1 MITDPGLNQ
10 TIRKLERL
18 CDTLYARM
26 FQPVGTA
33 RVLGIYETRT
43 PLHTPPDAEL
53 FTAPGSRWGG
63 EGVYGWFHLSY
74 TVPEE
79 LSGRAL
85 YLMPEMRYYE
95 ATLWVNG
102 CIHSNYAAKF
112 VESSHGNH
120 WCNRFAE
127 KAAGGETY
135 DFMLECYAWHD
146 VPGNHP
152 LSEERLPDYTWET
165 GNASVMIRDEQF
177 TDFLFDLRTLLS
189 LRSALPETDFRRA
202 ELENALYHAHL
213 VLRYDPDCCG
223 IPAFREGLAAAAP
236 LLREQLAKKNGST
249 APFIGLIGHSHMDT
263 AWLWPMSET
272 EKKCA
277 RTYAGVLNLMEEYP
291 EYRFIQ
297 SSAFHSDWI
306 RRHYPEL
313 FERIRRRVSEGR
325 YEPNGGVWVE
335 CDCNLTGGET
345 LIRQFLW
352 GQRFTRKYF
361 GYTSDCFWLP
371 DTFGYSSAI
380 PQIMKGCG
388 VRYFLTTKM
397 SWNDTN
403 PFPLT
408 TFLWQGIDGTRVLT
422 HLNRT
427 HQGPSPEMYEKET
440 SGIEGIREKRV
451 SNRRL
456 FSFGKGDGGGGPEFE
471 MLEMARRLGDLQG
484 VARSGYTTVSNF
496 MQQLEADLE
505 RPSVWADELY
515 LELHRGTLTNQ
526 HEIKH
531 NNRFCEIALHNL
543 ELSIVLRAVKTGT
556 AADIAPVQPLMNQLL
571 IHQFHDLLPGTC
583 IHSAHE
589 EARAAVSRTID
600 EAEQLLLE
608 TFHSPS
614 GQTVLFNPSP
624 FFRSDTLHF
633 TGSWP
638 FSAGIQQSYT
648 DIRGNACTAVAGIRI
663 PPLCTLSDPQDIL
676 PSGEEGTPDRNGDL
690 PQIPF
695 TLHGDTLTTPFA
707 RIHFSP
713 SGAISSMTDLRT
725 GRELVGGLPF
735 NTFLLAEDLPAQWDN
750 WDLDAD
756 TEEKFQPA
764 GTLLSR
770 ELVSMGPVE
779 CRIRSVWKLTERTRI
794 TQDMVFDARSPL
806 ITFDTCMDWQEDHRF
821 LKAAFDTT
829 LIADGVRNEI
839 QFGCLRRSNHRSTS
853 YEKARF
859 EVCNHK
865 YSDLSENNY
874 GIALLNDSK
883 YGISVLEGSMHLSLH
898 KGGCRPDREGDKGLH
913 FCRYALYPHTGGF
926 SAETVIQPAYEFNY
940 PLFTVPEAFSAGL
953 CRTENR
959 NVVIETV
966 KPCEDVQNAYILRL
980 YEAAGGYASTRLLFS
995 HPVLALHE
1003 CNMLEEELKPLDVQ
1017 EPLVFTPFR
1026 IRTIKVQY
1034 PLRNC

>member
-1 MITDPGLNQ
+1 MLTDSSMKQ
-10 TIRKLERL
+10 TIQKLERL
-18 CDTLYARM
+18 CDTLYQQIFR
-26 FQPVGTA
+26 PVGTA
-33 RVLGIYETRT
+33 RVLSLYETRT
-43 PLHTPPDAEL
+43 PLHAPPEAALFTPP
-53 FTAPGSRWGG
+53 GQRWGG
-63 EGVYGWFHLSY
+63 EGVYGWFHLTY
-74 TVPEE
+74 TVPDE
-79 LSGRAL
+79 LAEQAL

-102 CIHSNYAAKF
+102 RIHSNYAAKF
-112 VESSHGNH
+112 VEASHGNH
-120 WCNRFAE
+120 WCNRFTERAQ
-127 KAAGGETY
+127 KGETY

-165 GNASVMIRDEQF
+165 GNATVMVRDEQF

-189 LRSALPETDFRRA
+189 LRAALPETDFRRA
-202 ELENALYHAHL
+202 EVENALYHAHL
-213 VLRYDPDCCG
+213 VLCYDPAHDR
-223 IPAFREGLAAAAP
+223 AFRDGLTAAAP
-236 LLREQLAKKNGST
+236 LLREQLEKKNGST

-263 AWLWPMSET
+263 AWLWPMTET

-313 FERIRRRVSEGR
+313 FERIRQRVAEGR

-345 LIRQFLW
+345 MIRQFLW
-352 GQRFTRKYF
+352 GQRFTRQYF

-403 PFPLT
+403 SFPLT

-440 SGIEGIREKRV
+440 TGNEGIREKRV
-451 SNRRL
+451 ANRRL

-484 VARSGYTTVSNF
+484 VARSAYTTVSDF
-496 MQQLEADLE
+496 MHDLEADLE
-505 RPSVWADELY
+505 CPSVWADELY

-543 ELSIVLRAVKTGT
+543 ELAIVLRAVTNGT
-556 AADIAPVQPLMNQLL
+556 VADITPVQPLMNQLL
-571 IHQFHDLLPGTC
+571 VHQFHDLLPGTC

-589 EARAAVSRTID
+589 EARAAISDTITR
-600 EAEQLLLE
+600 AETLLRE
-608 TFHSPS
+608 TFRDPV
-614 GQTVLFNPSP
+614 GQLVLFNSIA
-624 FFRSDTLHF
+624 FTRSDTLHLPGPCSF
-633 TGSWP
+633 
-638 FSAGIQQSYT
+638 AEGIHQSYT
-648 DIRGNACTAVAGIRI
+648 DINGQVCTAVAGITLAPLSSMALSPI
-663 PPLCTLSDPQDIL
+663 QTPPGPEAEA
-676 PSGEEGTPDRNGDL
+676 PV
-690 PQIPF
+690 PF
-695 TLHGDTLTTPFA
+695 TFEGDVLTTPFA
-707 RIHFSP
+707 RIRFSP
-713 SGAISSMTDLRT
+713 EGAISSMIDLRT
-725 GRELVGGLPF
+725 GRELVGNMPF
-735 NTFLLAEDLPAQWDN
+735 NTFLLAEDVPAQWDN
-750 WDLDAD
+750 WDIDAD
-756 TEEKFQPA
+756 TEEKFHPA

-770 ELVSMGPVE
+770 ETVSVGPVE
-779 CRIRSVWKLTERTRI
+779 CRIRSVWQLTERTRI
-794 TQDMVFDARSPL
+794 TQDMIFDARSPL

-829 LIADGVRNEI
+829 LLADGVRNEI
-839 QFGCLRRSNHRSTS
+839 QFGSLRRSNHRSTTF
-853 YEKARF
+853 EKARF

-898 KGGCRPDREGDKGLH
+898 KGGCRPDREGDKGRH
-913 FCRYALYPHTGGF
+913 FCRYAIYPHVGGF
-926 SAETVIQPAYEFNY
+926 SSETVIRPAYTFNY
-940 PLFTVPEAFSAGL
+940 PVISMTGSLPARL
-953 CRTENR
+953 CQADDE

-980 YEAAGGYASTRLLFS
+980 YESAGGYARTRLTFF
-995 HPVLALHE
+995 HPVLSIHE
-1003 CNMLEEELKPLDVQ
+1003 CNMLEEEEELLDPA
-1017 EPLVFTPFR
+1017 EPLPFTPFR
-1026 IRTIKVQY
+1026 IRTLKVRY
-1034 PLRNC
+1034 PLRNR

>member
-1 MITDPGLNQ
+1 MLTDSSMKQ
-10 TIRKLERL
+10 TIQKLERL
-18 CDTLYARM
+18 CDTLYQQIFR
-26 FQPVGTA
+26 PVGTA
-33 RVLGIYETRT
+33 RVLSLYETRT
-43 PLHTPPDAEL
+43 PLHAPPEAALFTPP
-53 FTAPGSRWGG
+53 GQRWGG
-63 EGVYGWFHLSY
+63 EGVYGWFHLTY
-74 TVPEE
+74 TVPDE
-79 LSGRAL
+79 LAEQAL

-102 CIHSNYAAKF
+102 RIHSNYAAKF
-112 VESSHGNH
+112 VEASHGNH
-120 WCNRFAE
+120 WCNRFTERAQ
-127 KAAGGETY
+127 KGETY

-165 GNASVMIRDEQF
+165 GNATVMVRDEQF

-189 LRSALPETDFRRA
+189 LRAALPETDFRRA
-202 ELENALYHAHL
+202 EVENALYHAHL
-213 VLRYDPDCCG
+213 VLCYDPAHDR
-223 IPAFREGLAAAAP
+223 AFRDGLTAAAP
-236 LLREQLAKKNGST
+236 LLREQLEKKNGST

-263 AWLWPMSET
+263 AWLWPMTET

-313 FERIRRRVSEGR
+313 FERIRQRVAEGR
-325 YEPNGGVWVE
+325 YEPNGGVWME

-345 LIRQFLW
+345 MIRQFLW
-352 GQRFTRKYF
+352 GQRFTRQYF

-403 PFPLT
+403 SFPLT

-440 SGIEGIREKRV
+440 TGNEGIREKRV
-451 SNRRL
+451 ANRRL

-484 VARSGYTTVSNF
+484 VARSAYTTVSDF
-496 MQQLEADLE
+496 MHDLEADLE
-505 RPSVWADELY
+505 CPSVWADELY

-543 ELSIVLRAVKTGT
+543 ELAIVLRAVTNGT
-556 AADIAPVQPLMNQLL
+556 VADITPVQPLMNQLL
-571 IHQFHDLLPGTC
+571 VHQFHDLLPGTC

-589 EARAAVSRTID
+589 EARAAISDTITR
-600 EAEQLLLE
+600 AETLLRE
-608 TFHSPS
+608 TFRDPV
-614 GQTVLFNPSP
+614 GQLVLFNSIA
-624 FFRSDTLHF
+624 FTRSDTLHLPGPCSF
-633 TGSWP
+633 
-638 FSAGIQQSYT
+638 AEGIHQSYT
-648 DIRGNACTAVAGIRI
+648 DINGQVCTAVAGITLAPLSSMALSPI
-663 PPLCTLSDPQDIL
+663 QTPPGPEAEA
-676 PSGEEGTPDRNGDL
+676 PV
-690 PQIPF
+690 PF
-695 TLHGDTLTTPFA
+695 TFEGDVLTTPFA
-707 RIHFSP
+707 RIRFSP
-713 SGAISSMTDLRT
+713 EGAISSMIDLRT
-725 GRELVGGLPF
+725 GRELVGNMPF
-735 NTFLLAEDLPAQWDN
+735 NTFLLAEDVPAQWDN
-750 WDLDAD
+750 WDIDAD
-756 TEEKFQPA
+756 TEEKFHPA

-770 ELVSMGPVE
+770 ETVSVGPVE
-779 CRIRSVWKLTERTRI
+779 CRIRSVWQLTERTRI
-794 TQDMVFDARSPL
+794 TQDMIFDARSPL

-829 LIADGVRNEI
+829 LLADGVRNEI
-839 QFGCLRRSNHRSTS
+839 QFGSLRRSNHRSTTF
-853 YEKARF
+853 EKARF

-874 GIALLNDSK
+874 GIALLNDRINRRK
-883 YGISVLEGSMHLSLH
+883 GIS
-898 KGGCRPDREGDKGLH
+898 
-913 FCRYALYPHTGGF
+913 
-926 SAETVIQPAYEFNY
+926 
-940 PLFTVPEAFSAGL
+940 
-953 CRTENR
+953 
-959 NVVIETV
+959 
-966 KPCEDVQNAYILRL
+966 
-980 YEAAGGYASTRLLFS
+980 
-995 HPVLALHE
+995 
-1003 CNMLEEELKPLDVQ
+1003 
-1017 EPLVFTPFR
+1017 
-1026 IRTIKVQY
+1026 
-1034 PLRNC
+1034 

>member
-1 MITDPGLNQ
+1 MQSDPSMNQ

-18 CDTLYARM
+18 CDVLYERM
-26 FQPVGTA
+26 FHPVGTA
-33 RVLGIYETRT
+33 RVLGLYETRT
-43 PLHTPPDAEL
+43 PLHSPPDETL
-53 FTAPGSRWGG
+53 FSAPGSRWGG
-63 EGVYGWFHLSY
+63 EGVYGWFHLTY
-74 TVPEE
+74 TVPDE
-79 LSGRAL
+79 LDGQSL
-85 YLMPEMRYYE
+85 YLMPQMRYYE

-102 CIHSNYAAKF
+102 HIHSNYAAKF
-112 VESSHGNH
+112 VEASHGNH
-120 WCNRFAE
+120 WCNRFTA
-127 KAAGGETY
+127 KSAKGDTY

-189 LRSALPETDFRRA
+189 LRAALPETDFRRA
-202 ELENALYHAHL
+202 EVENALYHAHL
-213 VLRYDPDCCG
+213 VLCYDPDSCG
-223 IPAFREGLAAAAP
+223 LPAFREGLAAAAP
-236 LLREQLAKKNGST
+236 LLKEQLAKKNGST

-263 AWLWPMSET
+263 AWLWPMTET

-277 RTYAGVLNLMEEYP
+277 RTYAGVLSLMDQYP
-291 EYRFIQ
+291 EYLFIQ

-313 FERIRRRVSEGR
+313 FERIRQRVAEGR

-403 PFPLT
+403 TFPMT

-427 HQGPSPEMYEKET
+427 HQGPSPEMFEKET
-440 SGIEGIREKRV
+440 SGTEGIREKRV
-451 SNRRL
+451 SSRRL

-471 MLEMARRLGDLQG
+471 MLEMARRLPDLQG
-484 VARSGYTTVSNF
+484 VARSSYTTVSNF
-496 MQQLEADLE
+496 MHQLEDEME

-543 ELSIVLRAVKTGT
+543 ELAIVLRAVAAGT
-556 AADIAPVQPLMNQLL
+556 RADIAPVQPLMNQLL
-571 IHQFHDLLPGTC
+571 VHQFHDLLPGTC

-589 EARAAVSRTID
+589 EARAAVSQTIAKA
-600 EAEQLLLE
+600 EALLRE
-608 TFHSPS
+608 TLRDPS
-614 GQTVLFNPSP
+614 GQTVLFNPIS
-624 FFRSDTLHF
+624 FTRSDTLHV

-638 FSAGIQQSYT
+638 FAAGIRQPYT
-648 DIRGNACTAVAGIRI
+648 NLCGNSCTAVAGITL
-663 PPLCTLSDPQDIL
+663 PPLSSLTSLDAPCP
-676 PSGEEGTPDRNGDL
+676 PDRD
-690 PQIPF
+690 PECPF
-695 TLHGDTLTTPFA
+695 TLDGDTLTTPFA
-707 RIHFSP
+707 RIHFTP
-713 SGAISSMTDLRT
+713 AGTISSMIDLRT
-725 GRELVGGLPF
+725 GRELVGNLPF

-750 WDLDAD
+750 WDIDAD
-756 TEEKFQPA
+756 TEEKFRPA

-770 ELVSMGPVE
+770 EVVSMGPVE
-779 CRIRSVWKLTERTRI
+779 CRIRSLWQLTERTTI

-806 ITFDTCMDWQEDHRF
+806 ITFDTCMDWQDDHKF
-821 LKAAFDTT
+821 LKSAFDTT

-839 QFGCLRRSNHRSTS
+839 QFGSLRRSNHRSTTF
-853 YEKARF
+853 EKARF

-898 KGGCRPDREGDKGLH
+898 KGGCRPDREGDKGRH
-913 FCRYALYPHTGGF
+913 FCRYAIYPHVGGF
-926 SAETVIQPAYEFNY
+926 STDTVIRPAYEFNY
-940 PLFTVPEAFSAGL
+940 PVLPISQAMSASL
-953 CRTENR
+953 CRTEDD
-959 NVVIETV
+959 NVIIETV
-966 KPCEDVQNAYILRL
+966 KPCEDIQNAYILRL
-980 YEAAGGYASTRLLFS
+980 YEAAGGYCLTRLTFS
-995 HPVLALHE
+995 HPVLSLHE
-1003 CNMLEEELKPLDVQ
+1003 CNMLEEELESLDPEKPLA
-1017 EPLVFTPFR
+1017 FTPFR
-1026 IRTIKVQY
+1026 IRTIKVTY
-1034 PLRNC
+1034 PLKES